1 MQTRKEIPKV
11 SGGIP
16 FLGHA
21 IPFMNAPIRFL
32 KKGYK
37 EHGNIFSMKLP
48 GQKVVVML
56 GPEYNSFFFNET
68 DKLLS
73 VRGAYP
79 FFQRMFNKDFFANA
93 EFEEYKRQRDI
104 ILPCFRA
111 TVMPNYIDIMAF
123 ETFNFMD
130 KLGDHG
136 TFDLTEEFGHLV
148 MNIASHS
155 FFGKDFKEKLG
166 DSVFED
172 FRDFAKAIDPVLPG
186 WLPIPK
192 FIKSKK
198 AKQKLAKNI
207 ISLIQDRRKNPINPP
222 DFLQTLL
229 VSKSK
234 DGSPVSDTLL
244 KDLIVFLVWAGHET
258 TNGHISWA
266 LIHLLQNP
274 EYLQSVVNEQQE
286 VLKSAPKFTMNE
298 AKKLKRIEWAIKE
311 TERMHP
317 VVLAII
323 RKAKESF
330 EYHGFMIPKGS
341 MVYLSPS
348 VSHKL
353 PDIFPDPERYDPL
366 RFSKGKQIK
375 NSLIGFGGGI
385 HRCTGMNFA
394 YLEMK
399 VVLTLLLE
407 HYDFELLNPAPDP
420 VKGIQM
426 KWPESPCFVKY
437 TKKKNAPKWS
447 KEDYLENTKAE
458 QVCPYH

>member
-1 MQTRKEIPKV
+1 MIAGKDIPRV
-11 SGGIP
+11 SGGLP

-21 IPFMNAPIRFL
+21 LPFMKAPIPFL
-32 KKGYK
+32 KKGYE
-37 EHGNIFSMKLP
+37 EHGNMFSMKLP
-48 GQKVVVML
+48 GQNVVVML
-56 GPEYNSFFFNET
+56 GPEYNSFFFGET

-93 EFEEYKRQRDI
+93 KFEEYKMQRDI

-111 TVMPNYIDIMAF
+111 TVMPNYIDIMVL
-123 ETFNFMD
+123 ETFTFID
-130 KLGDHG
+130 KLGENG
-136 TFDLTEEFGHLV
+136 TFDLTKEFGHLV

-192 FIKSKK
+192 FRKSEK
-198 AKQKLAKNI
+198 AKQKLAKNV
-207 ISLIQDRRKNPINPP
+207 ISLIQDRRKNPMNPP

-229 VSKSK
+229 ESKNK
-234 DGSPVSDTLL
+234 DGSPVSDMLL
-244 KDLIVFLVWAGHET
+244 KDLIVLLVWAGHET
-258 TNGHISWA
+258 TNGHISWV
-266 LIHLLQNP
+266 LIHLLQNR
-274 EYLQSVVNEQQE
+274 EYLESVIKEQQE
-286 VLKSAPKFTMNE
+286 VFEAAPKFTMNE

-317 VVLAII
+317 VILAII
-323 RKAKESF
+323 RKAKDSF
-330 EYHGFMIPKGS
+330 EHDGYIIPKGS

-353 PDIFPDPERYDPL
+353 PDVFSNPEQYDPL

-375 NSLIGFGGGI
+375 NSLIGFGGGM
-385 HRCTGMNFA
+385 HRCTGINFA

-399 VVLTLLLE
+399 VVLTLLLQ
-407 HYDFELLNPAPDP
+407 HYDFELLNPKPKP
-420 VKGIQM
+420 VRGIQM
-426 KWPESPCFVKY
+426 KWPESPCMIRY
-437 TKKKNAPKWS
+437 SKKKNAPEII
-447 KEDYLENTKAE
+447 KEEYRNSVLEGS
-458 QVCPYH
+458 CPYH